1 MMKIKLYCAAF
12 GAVMALFTS
21 CSTSKPMVLND
32 LSGKWDIVAV
42 DGKKVAVSN
51 GVETPYLGFDVVN
64 GNLTGSTGCNNIM
77 GAFST
82 TLPAGNID
90 FGKVASTRM
99 ACPDMTLEQDI
110 LRALGNVKSYKGAGS
125 GKVELC
131 AASGSG
137 LIVLRKAEADL
148 SVKDLAGTWNIIEI
162 SDKPVSLPEG
172 GQCEI
177 TFNMPDNTF
186 SCSTG
191 CNILGGSFQS
201 GYTDFR
207 FDLATAT
214 LMSCPDMSVED
225 AVKSVLPRITS
236 FGKLGDGRIGFYSSD
251 NALLMVISH

>member
-77 GAFST
+77 GSFAT

-99 ACPDMTLEQDI
+99 AFPDIKLEQDI
-110 LRALGNVKSYKGAGS
+110 LRALGNVKYYKGAG
-125 GKVELC
+125 
-131 AASGSG
+131 
-137 LIVLRKAEADL
+137 
-148 SVKDLAGTWNIIEI
+148 AG
-162 SDKPVSLPEG
+162 
-172 GQCEI
+172 
-177 TFNMPDNTF
+177 
-186 SCSTG
+186 
-191 CNILGGSFQS
+191 
-201 GYTDFR
+201 
-207 FDLATAT
+207 
-214 LMSCPDMSVED
+214 
-225 AVKSVLPRITS
+225 
-236 FGKLGDGRIGFYSSD
+236 
-251 NALLMVISH
+251 